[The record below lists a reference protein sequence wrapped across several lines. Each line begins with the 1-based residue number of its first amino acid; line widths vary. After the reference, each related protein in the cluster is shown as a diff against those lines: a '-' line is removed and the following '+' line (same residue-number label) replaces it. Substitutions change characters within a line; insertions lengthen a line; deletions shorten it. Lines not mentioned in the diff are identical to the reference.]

1 MIKGALLG
9 LLLMPC
15 ISQAM
20 QIEALKDQSPVKKQE
35 SDLAITYCKQPSST
49 ELDWA
54 QLRKGN
60 ASYHPSYH
68 AMMVRDGTVLPV
80 TNPQDLYKQL
90 AAAFIE
96 QQKKMQQDLRS

>member
-60 ASYHPSYH
+60 ASYH
-68 AMMVRDGTVLPV
+68 AMMLRDGIRLPV